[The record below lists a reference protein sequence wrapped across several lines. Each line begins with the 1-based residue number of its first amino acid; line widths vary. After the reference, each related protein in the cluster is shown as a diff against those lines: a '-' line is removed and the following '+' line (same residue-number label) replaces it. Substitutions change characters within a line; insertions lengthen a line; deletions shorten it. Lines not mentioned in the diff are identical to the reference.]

1 MIESKDVRTLV
12 DLGFI
17 AVTRG
22 LDKHATAIFDGIR
35 AVRPDEDAAYIGP
48 ALLMIQKGD
57 MNGAIKLLR
66 SRPPSDSIRLFL
78 GMALLRHGDISDA
91 IDVLQDVIATARD
104 GAFTELA
111 KNMLSATAADG
122 PSLLPR

>member
-22 LDKHATAIFDGIR
+22 LDKHAIAIFDGVR

-57 MNGAIKLLR
+57 INGAIKLLR
-66 SRPPSDSIRLFL
+66 SRPPSDSIRVFL
-78 GMALLRHGDISDA
+78 GMALLRHGDITDA
-91 IDVLQDVIATARD
+91 IDVLQDLVATAGD
-104 GAFTELA
+104 PALA
-111 KNMLSATAADG
+111 DLATNLLAATAADG

>member
-22 LDKHATAIFDGIR
+22 LDKHAAAIFDGVR
-35 AVRPDEDAAYIGP
+35 AVRPNEDAAYIGP

-57 MNGAIKLLR
+57 INGAIKLLR
-66 SRPPSDSIRLFL
+66 SRPPSDSIRVFL
-78 GMALLRHGDISDA
+78 GMALLRHGDIKDA
-91 IDVLQDVIATARD
+91 VDVLHDLVATAGD
-104 GAFTELA
+104 PALSDLA
-111 KNMLSATAADG
+111 RNLLASTAADA